1 MPPLALK
8 SFYSASFFCGRQ
20 LCLWWCLASHKP
32 PFMSILPV
40 GDKSG
45 LSSFWRRCVHQ
56 IFPFHVFTAVFP
68 ADVECPALSLIS
80 FCSLVDVSLSALV
93 RRPLLI
99 YNTENSTP
107 WNQMKYTS
115 NVRSCVHATHNDG
128 SSHAGKKSAQLT
140 PATALCSLF
149 CQTIKFC
156 THSPIIIAPLHEILE
171 VLSLTDPLAAMKQH
185 QRGKRIQWCELA
197 WEGWWNPQPNR
208 NHDFTR
214 LQGTT
219 SYDDSIVR
227 CEGIKVWQMSTHK
240 LPDSPFTPQE
250 SLFRCPIWLY
260 RPA

>member
-99 YNTENSTP
+99 YNTEILHSL
-107 WNQMKYTS
+107 KS
-115 NVRSCVHATHNDG
+115 NEIHQQCSIMCPCNTQRWIFTCWKKIRTAH
-128 SSHAGKKSAQLT
+128 SSNR
-140 PATALCSLF
+140 
-149 CQTIKFC
+149 
-156 THSPIIIAPLHEILE
+156 PL
-171 VLSLTDPLAAMKQH
+171 LSFLS
-185 QRGKRIQWCELA
+185 
-197 WEGWWNPQPNR
+197 
-208 NHDFTR
+208 NH
-214 LQGTT
+214 
-219 SYDDSIVR
+219 
-227 CEGIKVWQMSTHK
+227 
-240 LPDSPFTPQE
+240 
-250 SLFRCPIWLY
+250 
-260 RPA
+260 

>member
-1 MPPLALK
+1 M
-8 SFYSASFFCGRQ
+8 
-20 LCLWWCLASHKP
+20 
-32 PFMSILPV
+32 
-40 GDKSG
+40 
-45 LSSFWRRCVHQ
+45 
-56 IFPFHVFTAVFP
+56 
-68 ADVECPALSLIS
+68 
-80 FCSLVDVSLSALV
+80 LSAQPYLWFLFV
-93 RRPLLI
+93 HWLLFPYQPWFEDLFWYI
-99 YNTENSTP
+99 TQKYSTP